1 MAWNRSATILPSSHG
16 AEQDAD
22 VIFTAALVG
31 LAIAKYRENQT
42 FRIAMEPEIE
52 EPALDKRTQKDLA
65 SMKNHNS
72 VCGFVNQ
79 MIAFYQQGLGKT
91 PKEAPGTVSWGFCPT
106 FTAGGMIAG
115 GEDAKK
121 LYEDIKLDPGN
132 VKKGSKTDLAE
143 TALAAARMYLTEG
156 SKPTGRVQVGDT
168 YIGPGAYCGLVV
180 ANANGD
186 AVAAMDT
193 LRTTIKPEGN
203 PAGWLNKQIGDRWC
217 PSQNVEQRRPDK
229 EWLWGMID
237 TLSTQEN
244 CRQWGMKF
252 YPQETPKP
260 EVVGYTHGLPRAV
273 YECMNFEGHS
283 PYEMSIGVKT
293 FKLASCMGCSFFMIA
308 NGYEPSDSHLGGALS
323 WIPLYHGEGH
333 ISDPLIETDVND
345 PAKMKRWLME
355 TIQKAN
361 DTWAD
366 QMTIWLTTGAK
377 ALNEAVTN
385 KWVETYHVLS
395 VNSLN
400 ELLKTSAEDCVD
412 KLTKSNRYACCNLVL
427 DAFTWHK
434 KDVARVLDTLRWG
447 TPTHEVFTDKGW
459 WQVGAPNLKRAN
471 LYPDQKPYQNPYTD
485 QEVKELVNLAAL
497 DIKAKAKAKGV

>member
-1 MAWNRSATILPSSHG
+1 MPWNRRATILASSHG

-22 VIFTAALVG
+22 VIFTAAFVG
-31 LAIAKYRENQT
+31 LAIAKYQKNQT

-65 SMKNHNS
+65 SMRNHNS
-72 VCGFVNQ
+72 LCGFVNQ
-79 MIAFYQQGLGKT
+79 MVAFYLQGLGKA
-91 PKEAPGTVSWGFCPT
+91 PKEAPGTVGWGFCPT
-106 FTAGGMIAG
+106 FTAGGMISG

-121 LYEDIKLDPGN
+121 LYEGIKLDA
-132 VKKGSKTDLAE
+132 TD
-143 TALAAARMYLTEG
+143 ALAVARMYLTEG

-180 ANANGD
+180 ADANKD

-203 PAGWLNKQIGDRWC
+203 PAGWLNEQIGDRWC
-217 PSQNVEQRRPDK
+217 PSPNVEQRRPDK
-229 EWLWGMID
+229 EWVWGMID

-244 CRQWGMKF
+244 CRQWGKKL
-252 YPQETPKP
+252 YPQEAAKA
-260 EVVGYTHGLPRAV
+260 EIEGYTHGLPRAV
-273 YECMNFEGHS
+273 YECINFKGHS

-345 PAKMKRWLME
+345 PDQMKRWLMQ

-366 QMTIWLTTGAK
+366 QMTIWLATGAK
-377 ALNEAVTN
+377 ALSEARKS
-385 KWVETYHVLS
+385 KWVEPYHTVS
-395 VNSLN
+395 VDSLN
-400 ELLKTSAEDCVD
+400 ELLKTSDEDCVD
-412 KLTKSNRYACCNLVL
+412 KLMKSNRYACCNLVL

-434 KDVARVLDTLRWG
+434 KDVARVLDTLQWG
-447 TPTHEVFTDKGW
+447 ENAHPDLKKDGW
-459 WQVGAPNLKRAN
+459 WQVGHPNLKRAHI
-471 LYPDQKPYQNPYTD
+471 YPDPKPYQNPYTD
-485 QEVKELVNLAAL
+485 QQVRELVDLSAL
-497 DIKAKAKAKGV
+497 DIKAKTKAKGV